1 LTIAAQLIIREFDTT
16 IDAEVI
22 MNAIFDWRLTRGGKS
37 NNDFRLS
44 AVVDRELWGCIEE
57 RSMVNGGGTR

>member
-22 MNAIFDWRLTRGGKS
+22 MNAIFDWRLTRGKS

-44 AVVDRELWGCIEE
+44 AVVDRELGVALKREAL
-57 RSMVNGGGTR
+57 